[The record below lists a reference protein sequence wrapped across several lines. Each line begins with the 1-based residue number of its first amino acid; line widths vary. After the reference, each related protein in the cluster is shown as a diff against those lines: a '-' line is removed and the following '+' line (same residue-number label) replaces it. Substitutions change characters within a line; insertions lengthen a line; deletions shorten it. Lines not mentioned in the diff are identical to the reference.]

1 MANAGASGPTA
12 LRILLGT
19 ELRRLRDRAG
29 VTSSAAAKA
38 IGGSESK
45 ISRMELGRS
54 GFKEADVAI
63 LLSLYGITD
72 EDERDQLLSLA
83 RRANQPGW
91 WHSYSDVLPSWFQS
105 YIGLEQAA
113 ARIRTYEPRFV
124 PGLLQTEDYAA
135 AVISLGDFPP
145 EEVERRVSLR
155 ATRQRRFREG
165 ALRLWAVI
173 DETTLRRPVGGPE
186 VLRGQ
191 LEYLLSVAK
200 QPWLTLQVTP
210 FEASAM
216 HAATGGFT
224 ILRFADPQL
233 PDVVYVE
240 QLGNALYL
248 DKREDVD
255 RYTLAMDRISVVSA
269 DPDESIDLIGTI
281 LEDI

>member
-12 LRILLGT
+12 LRILLGS
-19 ELRRLRDRAG
+19 ELRRLRERAA
-29 VTSSAAAKA
+29 VASVEAARA

-72 EDERDQLLSLA
+72 EEERDQLLSLA

-91 WHSYSDVLPSWFQS
+91 WHSYGDVLPSWFHS

-113 ARIRTYEPRFV
+113 ARIRTYEPQFV

-135 AVISLGDFPP
+135 AVISLGDFPR
-145 EEVERRVSLR
+145 EEVERRVALR
-155 ATRQRRFREG
+155 ATRQRRFRDG
-165 ALRLWAVI
+165 AVRLWAVV
-173 DETTLRRPVGGPE
+173 DEMALRRPVGGLE

-191 LEYLLSVAK
+191 LEYLLTVAK
-200 QPWLTLQVTP
+200 QPGLTLQVTS
-210 FEASAM
+210 FAASAR
-216 HAATGGFT
+216 HAAPSGFT

-255 RYTLAMDRISVVSA
+255 RYTLAMDRLSVVSA
-269 DPDESIDLIGTI
+269 SPDESVDVIGTI
-281 LEDI
+281 LEGI

>member
-12 LRILLGT
+12 LRIVLGS
-19 ELRRLRDRAG
+19 ELRRLREKAT
-29 VTSSAAAKA
+29 VTSVEAARA

-72 EDERDQLLSLA
+72 EEERDQLLTLA

-91 WHSYSDVLPSWFQS
+91 WHSYGDVLPSWFHS
-105 YIGLEQAA
+105 YVGLEQAA
-113 ARIRTYEPRFV
+113 ARIRTYEPQFV

-155 ATRQRRFREG
+155 ATRQRRFRDG
-165 ALRLWAVI
+165 AVRLWAVI
-173 DETTLRRPVGGPE
+173 DEMALRRPVGGPE

-191 LEYLLSVAK
+191 LEYLLAVAK
-200 QPWLTLQVTP
+200 QPGLTLQVTP
-210 FEASAM
+210 FAASAR
-216 HAATGGFT
+216 HAAPGGFT
-224 ILRFADPQL
+224 VLRFADPQL

-255 RYTLAMDRISVVSA
+255 RYTLAMDRLSVVSA
-269 DPDESIDLIGTI
+269 SPDESIDLIGTI
-281 LEDI
+281 LEGI

>member
-12 LRILLGT
+12 LRILLGS
-19 ELRRLRDRAG
+19 ELRRLREKAG
-29 VTSSAAAKA
+29 VTSVAAAKA

-63 LLSLYGITD
+63 LLSVYGITD
-72 EDERDQLLSLA
+72 AEERDQLLSLT

-91 WHSYSDVLPSWFQS
+91 WHSYGDVLPSWFQS

-113 ARIRTYEPRFV
+113 SRIRTYEPQFV

-135 AVISLGDFPP
+135 AVISLGDFQS
-145 EEVERRVSLR
+145 EEVERRVALR
-155 ATRQRRFREG
+155 ATRQRKFRDG

-173 DETTLRRPVGGPE
+173 DEIALRRPVGGPE

-191 LEYLLSVAK
+191 LEYLMAAAK
-200 QPWLTLQVTP
+200 QPGLTLQVTP
-210 FEASAM
+210 FAASAK
-216 HAATGGFT
+216 HAAPGGFT
-224 ILRFADPQL
+224 IMRFADPQL

-255 RYTLAMDRISVVSA
+255 RYTLAMDRLSVISA
-269 DPDESIDLIGTI
+269 TPDESIDIIGTI
-281 LEDI
+281 LEGI

>member
-12 LRILLGT
+12 LRILLGS
-19 ELRRLRDRAG
+19 ELRRLREKAG
-29 VTSSAAAKA
+29 VTSVAAAKA

-63 LLSLYGITD
+63 LLSVYGITD
-72 EDERDQLLSLA
+72 AEERDQLLTLA

-91 WHSYSDVLPSWFQS
+91 WHSYGDVLPSWFQS

-113 ARIRTYEPRFV
+113 SRIRTYEPQFV

-135 AVISLGDFPP
+135 AVISLGDFAP
-145 EEVERRVSLR
+145 EEVDRRVALR
-155 ATRQRRFREG
+155 ATRQRKFRDG

-173 DETTLRRPVGGPE
+173 DETALRRPVGGPE

-191 LEYLLSVAK
+191 LEYLMAAAK
-200 QPWLTLQVTP
+200 HPGLTLQVTP
-210 FEASAM
+210 FAASAK
-216 HAATGGFT
+216 HAAPGGFT
-224 ILRFADPQL
+224 IMRFADPQL

-255 RYTLAMDRISVVSA
+255 RYTLAMDRLSVISA
-269 DPDESIDLIGTI
+269 TPDESVDIIGTI
-281 LEDI
+281 LEGI

>member
-1 MANAGASGPTA
+1 LANAGASGPTA
-12 LRILLGT
+12 LRILLGS
-19 ELRRLRDRAG
+19 ELRRLREK
-29 VTSSAAAKA
+29 AAVASVEAARA

-72 EDERDQLLSLA
+72 EEERDQLLTLA

-91 WHSYSDVLPSWFQS
+91 WHSYGDVLPSWFHS
-105 YIGLEQAA
+105 YVGLEQAA
-113 ARIRTYEPRFV
+113 ARIRTYEPQFV

-155 ATRQRRFREG
+155 ATRQRRFRDG
-165 ALRLWAVI
+165 AVRLWAVI
-173 DETTLRRPVGGPE
+173 DEMALRRPVGGPE

-191 LEYLLSVAK
+191 LEYLLAVAK
-200 QPWLTLQVTP
+200 QPGLTLQVTP
-210 FEASAM
+210 FAASAR
-216 HAATGGFT
+216 HAAPGGFT
-224 ILRFADPQL
+224 VLRFADPQL

-255 RYTLAMDRISVVSA
+255 RYALAMDRLSVVSA
-269 DPDESIDLIGTI
+269 SPDESIDLIGTI
-281 LEDI
+281 LEGV

>member
-12 LRILLGT
+12 LRILLGS
-19 ELRRLRDRAG
+19 ELRRLREKAG
-29 VTSSAAAKA
+29 VSSVAAAKA

-54 GFKEADVAI
+54 GFKGADVAI

-72 EDERDQLLSLA
+72 PEERDQLLSLA

-91 WHSYSDVLPSWFQS
+91 WHSYGDVLPSWFQS

-113 ARIRTYEPRFV
+113 SRIRTYEPQFV

-135 AVISLGDFPP
+135 AVIALGDFQP
-145 EEVERRVSLR
+145 EEVERRVALR
-155 ATRQRRFREG
+155 ATRQRTFRDG

-173 DETTLRRPVGGPE
+173 DEIALRRPVGGPE

-191 LEYLLSVAK
+191 LEYLMAAAK
-200 QPWLTLQVTP
+200 QPGLTLQVTP
-210 FEASAM
+210 FAASAK
-216 HAATGGFT
+216 HAAPGGFT
-224 ILRFADPQL
+224 IMRFADPQL
-233 PDVVYVE
+233 PDVIYVE

-255 RYTLAMDRISVVSA
+255 RYTLAMDRLSVISA
-269 DPDESIDLIGTI
+269 TPDESIDIIGTI
-281 LEDI
+281 LEGI

>member
-12 LRILLGT
+12 LRILLGS
-19 ELRRLRDRAG
+19 ELRRLRERAG
-29 VTSSAAAKA
+29 VPSTTAAKS

-72 EDERDQLLSLA
+72 EEERDQLLSLA

-91 WHSYSDVLPSWFQS
+91 WHSYGDVLPSWFQS

-113 ARIRTYEPRFV
+113 GRIRTYEPQFV

-145 EEVERRVSLR
+145 EEVERRVALR

-173 DETTLRRPVGGPE
+173 DETALRRPVGGPE

-191 LEYLLSVAK
+191 LEYLMAVAK

-210 FEASAM
+210 FEASAK

-269 DPDESIDLIGTI
+269 DPDESIDFIGTI
-281 LEDI
+281 LEGI

>member
-12 LRILLGT
+12 LRILLGS
-19 ELRRLRDRAG
+19 ELRRLREKSG
-29 VTSSAAAKA
+29 VTSVAAAKA

-72 EDERDQLLSLA
+72 AEERDQLLSLA

-91 WHSYSDVLPSWFQS
+91 WHSYGDVLPSWFQS

-113 ARIRTYEPRFV
+113 SRIRTYEPQFV
-124 PGLLQTEDYAA
+124 PGLLQTEDYAG
-135 AVISLGDFPP
+135 AVISLGDFQP
-145 EEVERRVSLR
+145 EEIERRVALR
-155 ATRQRRFREG
+155 ATRQRKFRDG

-173 DETTLRRPVGGPE
+173 DEIALRRPVGGPE

-191 LEYLLSVAK
+191 LEYLMAAAK
-200 QPWLTLQVTP
+200 QPGLTLQVTP
-210 FEASAM
+210 FAASAK
-216 HAATGGFT
+216 HAAPGGFT
-224 ILRFADPQL
+224 IMRFADPQL

-255 RYTLAMDRISVVSA
+255 RYTLAMDRLSVISA
-269 DPDESIDLIGTI
+269 TPDESIDIIGTI
-281 LEDI
+281 LEGI

>member
-12 LRILLGT
+12 LRILLGS
-19 ELRRLRDRAG
+19 ELRRLRDKAG
-29 VTSSAAAKA
+29 VASAQAARA

-72 EDERDQLLSLA
+72 EEERDQLLTLA

-91 WHSYSDVLPSWFQS
+91 WHSYGDVLPSWFQS

-113 ARIRTYEPRFV
+113 ARIRTYEPQFV

-173 DETTLRRPVGGPE
+173 DEMALRRPVGGPA

-191 LEYLLSVAK
+191 LEYLMTVAK
-200 QPWLTLQVTP
+200 QPGLTLQVTP
-210 FEASAM
+210 FEAGAL
-216 HAATGGFT
+216 HAAPGGFT

-248 DKREDVD
+248 DKREDID
-255 RYTLAMDRISVVSA
+255 RYTLAMDRLSVISA
-269 DPDESIDLIGTI
+269 TPEESIDLIGTI
-281 LEDI
+281 LEGL

>member
-12 LRILLGT
+12 LRILLGS
-19 ELRRLRDRAG
+19 ELRRLREKAD
-29 VTSSAAAKA
+29 VSSVEAARA

-72 EDERDQLLSLA
+72 EEERDQLLSLA

-91 WHSYSDVLPSWFQS
+91 WHSYGDVLPSWFQS

-113 ARIRTYEPRFV
+113 ARIRTYEPHFV

-155 ATRQRRFREG
+155 ATRQRRFRDG

-173 DETTLRRPVGGPE
+173 DEVALRRPVGGPE

-191 LEYLLSVAK
+191 LEYLMAVAK
-200 QPWLTLQVTP
+200 QPGLTLQVTP
-210 FEASAM
+210 FAASAK
-216 HAATGGFT
+216 HAAPGGFT
-224 ILRFADPQL
+224 IMRFADPQL

-255 RYTLAMDRISVVSA
+255 RYTLAMDRLSVVSA
-269 DPDESIDLIGTI
+269 IPDESIDIIGTI
-281 LEDI
+281 LEGI